1 MPTRPEPA
9 LGESALVGEDGG
21 QQLLQ
26 VLVAYSRLRRAKNAR
41 QQVLESIVSRHLAGP
56 FASGSGLSPRN
67 RMIEEGTRASLR
79 LGAARHYVRVR
90 RGPGTPRM
98 GDGMGH
104 ICGTPNTRPCGMRIT
119 AHRTPIPTSDGFG
132 NCSGD
137 APKRTASGRGEA
149 SWAKQSAT
157 YGSARNRTPRRR
169 RLRKLAR
176 LRTGGRLRSAD
187 ARHICHSL
195 VSRPTHRSAW
205 LTEPRNSLNSG
216 IVGPARELA
225 SA

>member
-1 MPTRPEPA
+1 MAGRSRPQRHAAVSGRSGRHRREGKEGAQGGTRRRRAPPQGASRWTGWKLQSRPAGADPTECLNTSGMPTRPEPA

-119 AHRTPIPTSDGFG
+119 HTKADSD
-132 NCSGD
+132 
-137 APKRTASGRGEA
+137 
-149 SWAKQSAT
+149 
-157 YGSARNRTPRRR
+157 
-169 RLRKLAR
+169 L
-176 LRTGGRLRSAD
+176 
-187 ARHICHSL
+187 
-195 VSRPTHRSAW
+195 
-205 LTEPRNSLNSG
+205 
-216 IVGPARELA
+216 
-225 SA
+225 